1 MPDEGISPTIANK
14 DQKLQN
20 EDIVE
25 TLRNESTNYESVS
38 NFNLEIDLATLDEV
52 SQSTMRMDL
61 STEESIKIDEIMQN
75 IPPNGTLELEY
86 YTNDVQTVRVIE
98 ETPELAVSSYNY
110 NVHFIVFHF
119 QHELLITD

>member
-25 TLRNESTNYESVS
+25 TLRNESTNPESVS
-38 NFNLEIDLATLDEV
+38 NFNLEIDLATLHEV
-52 SQSTMRMDL
+52 SQSSMRMDL
-61 STEESIKIDEIMQN
+61 STEDSMEIDKIMQN

-98 ETPELAVSSYNY
+98 ETPELAVSSYN
-110 NVHFIVFHF
+110 VHFIVFHF